1 MAPRPGFPPPLPAAS
16 DARNTESDA
25 LGVVNKYYYN
35 TARDSLPLKVPQMRL
50 PPRQNDGFPENR
62 WKKKELEK
70 KHLFSTFFF
79 QIRKFENLKTPKI
92 AFVWSKSA
100 GDANIMFLGLGVMT
114 FMVVDRRYGGG
125 VISR

>member
-1 MAPRPGFPPPLPAAS
+1 
-16 DARNTESDA
+16 
-25 LGVVNKYYYN
+25 
-35 TARDSLPLKVPQMRL
+35 MRL
-50 PPRQNDGFPENR
+50 PPRQKR
-62 WKKKELEK
+62 WISRKSLEKKELAK